1 MESQK
6 YYNRL
11 FKLDRDQSWNDAPGK
26 KVILSAFID
35 LIKNQDNK
43 IIDIGGGNGYFI
55 NEIKKRNPI
64 NIDKS
69 QEYYAI
75 DISIEATIKA
85 IEKYKDINF
94 MQMNAMKLIFEDDF
108 FDIVISYGAIEH
120 IKNPQ
125 NAIDEIYRVLKNE
138 GLFLLMIPILVYRIL
153 NEEQVLLRELAGYPE
168 YCQKTKYHL
177 IPFIW

>member
-1 MESQK
+1 MMHQE
-6 YYNRL
+6 
-11 FKLDRDQSWNDAPGK
+11 K

-43 IIDIGGGNGYFI
+43 IIDSGYFI

-75 DISIEATIKA
+75 DISIEATKKA

-94 MQMNAMKLIFEDDF
+94 MQMNAMKLIFKDDF
-108 FDIVISYGAIEH
+108 FDIVVSYGAIKH

-125 NAIDEIYRVLKNE
+125 NVIDEIYSIEK
-138 GLFLLMIPILVYRIL
+138 
-153 NEEQVLLRELAGYPE
+153 
-168 YCQKTKYHL
+168 
-177 IPFIW
+177 